1 MLGGM
6 TNVMDRPVRRSAHG
20 QAVAGAIPEVVGR
33 LRSVLGR
40 DVLAVLVKRTP
51 RAVTRWAVG
60 DAEPPAREEDLL
72 RDAFQIVQVLGEVE
86 PDEVIRAWFM
96 GMNPQLGD
104 ESPIGALREGLVRDV
119 MAAARAFVNAG

>member
-1 MLGGM
+1 M

-20 QAVAGAIPEVVGR
+20 QAVAAAIPQIVGR
-33 LRSVLGR
+33 LRTVLGR
-40 DVLAVLVKRTP
+40 DVVAVLVKRTP
-51 RAVTRWAVG
+51 RAVTRWVAG
-60 DAEPPAREEDLL
+60 EAEPPAREEDLL

-104 ESPIGALREGLVRDV
+104 ESPIEALREGRARDA

>member
-1 MLGGM
+1 M
-6 TNVMDRPVRRSAHG
+6 TNVMDRPIRRSAHG
-20 QAVAGAIPEVVGR
+20 QAVVAAIPEVVSR
-33 LRSVLGR
+33 LRTVLGR
-40 DVLAVLVKRTP
+40 DVVAVLTARTP
-51 RAVTRWAVG
+51 RAVTRWVAG

-72 RDAFQIVQVLGEVE
+72 RDAFQIAQVLSEVE

-104 ESPIGALREGLVRDV
+104 ESPVEALREGRVRDA

>member
-1 MLGGM
+1 MMSM
-6 TNVMDRPVRRSAHG
+6 TNVVDRPVRRSAHG
-20 QAVAGAIPEVVGR
+20 QAVAKGIPEIVGR
-33 LRSVLGR
+33 LRAVLGR
-40 DVLAVLVKRTP
+40 DVVAVLVKRTP
-51 RAVTRWAVG
+51 RAVSRWVAG
-60 DAEPPAREEDLL
+60 DAEPPAREDALL

-104 ESPIGALREGLVRDV
+104 ESPIEALRDGRVRDA